1 MPKIIPKG
9 GKRIH
14 QVKVNF
20 NEPEKAILDKLKG
33 FFGTD
38 SSRTLRQLLI
48 NWDNLERYVVSL
60 DEIIS
65 KVSDICL
72 YDGDNLPNHILN
84 KLNSL
89 VECARFLSDE
99 CWSHGQMAILVGRT
113 RKRFTTGREYSLCG
127 SGER

>member
-1 MPKIIPKG
+1 MPKIIPEG

-48 NWDNLERYVVSL
+48 NWDNLERY
-60 DEIIS
+60 
-65 KVSDICL
+65 
-72 YDGDNLPNHILN
+72 G
-84 KLNSL
+84 
-89 VECARFLSDE
+89 
-99 CWSHGQMAILVGRT
+99 
-113 RKRFTTGREYSLCG
+113 
-127 SGER
+127 